1 MTPTTFIMNMLIRI
15 MCFTS
20 LITIAAAS
28 SFSQGVAIGYISSD
42 LRSRMESPSTSQKIP
57 NYFTRDTS
65 FNTLHGKYHPQCI
78 NEIHLMVDP
87 PLPPPTLFEIIFI
100 LSIVC
105 VPPCICCVGS
115 DDDKDLLMGVFIG
128 SCIHSIISDDNH

>member
-1 MTPTTFIMNMLIRI
+1 MFIRF

-42 LRSRMESPSTSQKIP
+42 IRSKMDPPSKPIVPP

-65 FNTLHGKYHPQCI
+65 FNTLQGMYHPQCI
-78 NEIHLMVDP
+78 NEVHLIVEP
-87 PLPPPTLFEIIFI
+87 PLPPPTLFELIFI

-105 VPPCICCVGS
+105 APPCICCVGS

-128 SCIHSIISDDNH
+128 SCIHSMVSDDNH